1 MNEKNAHQN
10 VVNKLSFRMLRAVI
24 VEDNTA
30 ELENILAFLAQL
42 CPFVNVIG
50 TAGEINEG
58 VALITQTQPDL
69 LLTDVQITGG
79 DCYDLLEKLRTQ
91 KQLDGLSII
100 FMTGF
105 HDFNNATQAFKYAAV
120 DFLVKPFGGKELQAA
135 VEKVAKQ
142 QEPLQNL
149 EQLNLLIDYLRT
161 PQHQNDR
168 LAITLVGGKLQMIEL
183 AEVLFLKSNSSM
195 TYLYLKGHSQP
206 IAANKNLGQYVEILQ
221 KDTRFFSISNSL
233 LINLEY
239 LYTYDHGEQ
248 LVKLKHHT
256 QALYASRQGGQR
268 LRQHLFSNQPI
279 SPAKTESLKGFF
291 KKLLGKK

>member
-120 DFLVKPFGGKELQAA
+120 DFLVKPFGGKELQVA

-183 AEVLFLKSNSSM
+183 SKVLFLESKSSM
-195 TYLYLKGHSQP
+195 TNFFLKGDSLP
-206 IAANKNLGQYVEILQ
+206 IVANKNLGQYVETLQ

-239 LYTYDHGEQ
+239 LHTYDHSEQ
-248 LVKLKHHT
+248 AVRLNHHN

-268 LRQHLFSNQPI
+268 LRHYLFSTHQLK
-279 SPAKTESLKGFF
+279 SSKTESLKGFLR
-291 KKLLGKK
+291 KLLGKK

>member
-1 MNEKNAHQN
+1 MNEKNTHQN
-10 VVNKLSFRMLRAVI
+10 ALNPLSFRMLRTVI

-30 ELENILAFLAQL
+30 ELENVLSFLAQL
-42 CPFVNVIG
+42 CPHVNVIG

-120 DFLVKPFGGKELQAA
+120 DFLVKPFGGKELQVA